1 MSSDT
6 SRKLLGFASSI
17 ITSSYV
23 GRSLLT
29 VKTMSNSSLL
39 LSHDFEMSY
48 YLGTKVNHKA
58 SLRVV
63 AVDSLLTVTMMNDL

>member
-1 MSSDT
+1 MSWDT
-6 SRKLLGFASSI
+6 SCRLFALDSSI
-17 ITSSYV
+17 ITSSSV

-29 VKTMSNSSLL
+29 VKTMSNSSLS

-63 AVDSLLTVTMMNDL
+63 AADSLLTVTMMNDL